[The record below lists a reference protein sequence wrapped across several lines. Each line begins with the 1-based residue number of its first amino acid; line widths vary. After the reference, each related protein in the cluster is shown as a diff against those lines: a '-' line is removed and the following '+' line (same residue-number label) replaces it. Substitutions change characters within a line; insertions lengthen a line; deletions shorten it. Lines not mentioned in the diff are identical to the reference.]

1 MMEDRYYAF
10 DIGLFRVSEAY
21 QIELAFTD
29 PTSQAQVSPRRAA
42 LQFDLEALLAVQGLH
57 AEYGAALTA
66 QLFADPAVKQEFLR
80 GETAAQATSS
90 FLRVSLRIDP
100 SAQELHALRWELL
113 RHPETGAALATSE
126 RLLLS
131 RFIVSHDWRP
141 VRLRPRSQLR
151 ALIAVSAPVGP
162 RLAKMNLAPVD
173 FEAEVSRVRAVLGD
187 MQVTTLGGPGSPCTL
202 SRLLGAL
209 RGEVDVL
216 YLVSHGIFTRS
227 TGAPNLI
234 LQDESGEVEVVKG
247 EDLAAGVA
255 ELQTAPRLMVLASC
269 QSAGDGNLVAAEQRV
284 SVQATLAGRLADA
297 GVPAIVAMQGSISM
311 ATVAAM
317 MPVFFAELTR
327 DGQIDR
333 AIAVARGVVR
343 GRDDCWM
350 PALYM
355 RLKTGQIWYTP
366 GFRGGSEAIWHKL
379 LAPIRKGKLV
389 PVIGPGVLDAVQG
402 TSFEVA
408 RKLAETHRFP
418 LAAFEWDD
426 LPRVTQFL
434 SVTLTRFNVIQA
446 YKDQITENVKVRHRS
461 WLPQAELDR
470 RPPSLARLQGLVSDR
485 LREQSETDV
494 YRLLAD
500 LPASVYVTTNHDPL
514 LERALKAKDR
524 APQLV
529 LSRWRYN
536 QMPTAEAGAQTRE
549 PSTRA
554 PIVYHAFGVFGKDT
568 DDTLVLAEDDY
579 FDYLLKAAVDK
590 LIPDDVATALV
601 DNSLLFIGFRLTDWT
616 FRVLFRLLRSLSGIA
631 RSANYPHVAVQF
643 DPELQTMKDVDGARA
658 YLQKYLQDEA
668 KIEIFWGTAGDFL
681 TALRDALAQTAGAAA
696 EPEVADDGEY

>member
-1 MMEDRYYAF
+1 MMEDRYYTF
-10 DIGLFRVSEAY
+10 DIGLFRVSEVY
-21 QIELAFTD
+21 QIELVFTD

-42 LQFDLEALLAVQGLH
+42 LQFDVEALLAVQGLH

-66 QLFADPAVKQEFLR
+66 QLFADPGVKQEFLR
-80 GETAAQATSS
+80 GETAAQATDS

-141 VRLRPRSQLR
+141 VRLRPRSQLT

-162 RLAKMNLAPVD
+162 RLARMNLAAVD
-173 FEAEVSRVRAVLGD
+173 FEAEASRVRAVLGD
-187 MQVTTLGGPGSPCTL
+187 MHVTTLGGPGSPCTL
-202 SRLLGAL
+202 SRLMGAL

-216 YLVSHGIFTRS
+216 YLVSHGMFTRS

-255 ELQTAPRLMVLASC
+255 ELQRAPRLVVLASC

-284 SVQATLAGRLADA
+284 TVQATLAGRLADA
-297 GVPAIVAMQGSISM
+297 GVPAIIAMQGTISM

-426 LPRVTQFL
+426 LPRVTQYL
-434 SVTLTRFNVIQA
+434 SVTVTRFNVIQA
-446 YKDQITENVKVRHRS
+446 YKDQITDNVKARHRG

-470 RPPSLARLQGLVSDR
+470 RPPSLSRLQGLVSDR

-668 KIEIFWGTAGDFL
+668 KIEIFWGTAEDFL
-681 TALRDALAQTAGAAA
+681 TALRDALAQAAGAAA